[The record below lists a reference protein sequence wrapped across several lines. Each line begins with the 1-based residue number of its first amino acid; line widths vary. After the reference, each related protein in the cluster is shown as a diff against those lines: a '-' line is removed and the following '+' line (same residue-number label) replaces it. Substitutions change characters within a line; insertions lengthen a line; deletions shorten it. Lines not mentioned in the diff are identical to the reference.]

1 VHFLVGLLII
11 VLIAIHILYLHNISS
26 TSPILNSNSSHVMP
40 FFPVFFKD
48 LFVVLFLFLFSTM
61 NFFIEVESIYGNN
74 QNLIPASPQTT
85 PAHIVPE

>member
-1 VHFLVGLLII
+1 
-11 VLIAIHILYLHNISS
+11 
-26 TSPILNSNSSHVMP
+26 MP